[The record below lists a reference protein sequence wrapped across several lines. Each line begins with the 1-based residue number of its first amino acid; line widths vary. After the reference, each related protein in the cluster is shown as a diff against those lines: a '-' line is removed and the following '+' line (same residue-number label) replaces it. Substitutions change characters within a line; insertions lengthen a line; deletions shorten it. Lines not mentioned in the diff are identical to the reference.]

1 MKFRHVVMERSGLS
15 SAQKDRAYRVDR
27 FRVVQTIDPA
37 RNAIG
42 DARRPGVAGHPEE
55 FGPKL
60 LVAERIARLALA
72 RGNDGPP
79 FPAVLEPEGDHG
91 APHLRKGAVEA
102 GLGLK
107 ANFGRELHDGGIA
120 DGAAEGPPRGGRP
133 TAYRGGHATRSADP
147 CR

>member
-91 APHLRKGAVEA
+91 APHLRKGAV
-102 GLGLK
+102 GPRLGLK
-107 ANFGRELHDGGIA
+107 PTFARTLHDGGTA
-120 DGAAEGPPRGGRP
+120 NGAPQSLPLR
-133 TAYRGGHATRSADP
+133 
-147 CR
+147 